1 MKRHIAL
8 NQEIFC
14 LCSFV
19 TRAGRKYTV
28 KNNNVNLMKPQN
40 YFYWNCKQY
49 DDPLNA
55 LFFLKS
61 VNVLCDYFRNQINA
75 PN

>member
-8 NQEIFC
+8 NQEILSLFLRNKGGAKVYC
-14 LCSFV
+14 E
-19 TRAGRKYTV
+19 
-28 KNNNVNLMKPQN
+28 NNNVNLMKPQN